1 MEPKSPD
8 VRLRSTRRGQ
18 DHHAVAVAVAA
29 DVTAAVVMVAVVMV
43 AVADINQRYDSV
55 KTLKKSMKGSAFA
68 DPFFI

>member
-18 DHHAVAVAVAA
+18 DHHAVAVAAA
-29 DVTAAVVMVAVVMV
+29 DVTAAAVMV